1 MASTWSNNKYQGEPH
16 VNHMVKLGSPTG
28 SRRWYG
34 DIWISKS
41 QPYRVEEWKLDGGY
55 AGL

>member
-1 MASTWSNNKYQGEPH
+1 
-16 VNHMVKLGSPTG
+16 MVKLRSPTG